1 MRIKA
6 NVFSRGFR
14 ATADDPSKNYR
25 KDLFK
30 PFDPAIDKEF
40 REKRSVIQNILADCA
55 IAVPDN
61 ITDSKSPIT
70 ILSTGSLTTPELAL
84 SALTELKSRGLLRDD
99 RTIELNKWKKSAQ
112 YQAIMQEA
120 KDAGCSHFR
129 EPCAVIKVTLYC
141 RDEEEEF
148 VFSSYPQE
156 VLDDIDIYKEVPLEV
171 APIYEIAKHVRS
183 YLNTLKSAVSEA
195 SSKRFKYWLKDAE
208 ESLNRTLSMLDGLEL
223 ETNLANQF
231 RANLKTAIGNAIP
244 PMQMIATENFYF
256 YARKMVGQLD
266 PYIDVVANSGMDI
279 FETRCTNGND
289 RFDVNQQ
296 RSKRELEKEI
306 NIGLGDL

>member
-14 ATADDPSKNYR
+14 ATADDPSKSYK
-25 KDLFK
+25 KDFFK

-40 REKRSVIQNILADCA
+40 REKRSVIQNIMADCA

-61 ITDSKSPIT
+61 ITDSKAPVT

-84 SALTELKSRGLLRDD
+84 AALTELENRGLLRDD
-99 RTIELNKWKKSAQ
+99 RTIELNKWKKSKQ

-129 EPCAVIKVTLYC
+129 EPCAVIKVTIYC
-141 RDEEEEF
+141 REEEEKF
-148 VFSSYPQE
+148 VFSNFPKSI
-156 VLDDIDIYKEVPLEV
+156 LDAIDLYREVPLEV
-171 APIYEIAKHVRS
+171 APVYEIAKHVRS
-183 YLNTLKSAVSEA
+183 YLSDLRHELSEA
-195 SSKRFKYWLKDAE
+195 SSRRFKDWLKDAE
-208 ESLNRTLSMLDGLEL
+208 DSLTRTSSLLDGLEL

-231 RANLKTAIGNAIP
+231 RANLKTAITNAIP
-244 PMQMIATENFYF
+244 AMHEIADEGYYL
-256 YARKMVGQLD
+256 YAREKASVLD

-279 FETRCTNGND
+279 FEVRCTNGNS
-289 RFDVNQQ
+289 RIDVNQKK
-296 RSKRELEKEI
+296 SKRKLEEEVS
-306 NIGLGDL
+306 IGLDDL

>member
-70 ILSTGSLTTPELAL
+70 ILSTGSVTTPALAL
-84 SALTELKSRGLLRDD
+84 AALSELESRKLLRDD
-99 RTIELNKWKKSAQ
+99 RTIELNKWKKSQQ
-112 YQAIMQEA
+112 YQTIMQEA

-129 EPCAVIKVTLYC
+129 EPCAVIKVTVYC
-141 RDEEEEF
+141 RDEEEKF
-148 VFSSYPQE
+148 VFANFPKSII
-156 VLDDIDIYKEVPLEV
+156 DAIDIYKEVPLEV
-171 APIYEIAKHVRS
+171 APVYEIAKHVRS
-183 YLNTLKSAVSEA
+183 YLADLKHELSEA
-195 SSKRFKYWLKDAE
+195 SSRRFKDWLKDAE
-208 ESLNRTLSMLDGLEL
+208 DSLTRTNSLLDGLEL

-231 RANLKTAIGNAIP
+231 RANLKTAITNAIP
-244 PMQMIATENFYF
+244 AMHSIASEGY
-256 YARKMVGQLD
+256 YLYVREKVGVLD
-266 PYIDVVANSGMDI
+266 PVIDVVTNSGMDV
-279 FETRCTNGND
+279 FETRCTSGNS
-289 RFDVNQQ
+289 RIDVNQQ
-296 RSKRELEKEI
+296 KSKRELEEEV
-306 NIGLGDL
+306 NIGLDDI